1 MTIQPSLFISHGG
14 PNLILYPSATRDFW
28 AQLGKDLARPDAIL
42 IMSAHFETE
51 APVFEIG
58 EKPDMIYDF
67 GGFEPELYSMTYAAP
82 GAPALAETAARL
94 AMDAGL
100 KPGLLRGRGYDHGT
114 WTLLKVMFP
123 EADIPVATL
132 SVQPQMSG
140 AHHLALG
147 RAVAPL
153 RHENVLI
160 IGSGAATHNLRAF
173 FTSQDTPDW
182 VNSFNDWLSSRVEAG
197 DTQALA
203 DWEQAPEARRN
214 HPTPEHFL
222 PLPFALGAG
231 GARAKGE
238 RIHRAMVGALSLDAY
253 RFDESR
259 AH

>member
-28 AQLGKDLARPDAIL
+28 AQLGKELARPDAIL
-42 IMSAHFETE
+42 IMSAHFETA
-51 APVFEIG
+51 APSFEIG
-58 EKPDMIYDF
+58 EKPGMIYDF
-67 GGFEPELYSMTYAAP
+67 GGFEPELYTMSYPAP
-82 GAPALAETAARL
+82 GAPALAEKAAQL
-94 AMDAGL
+94 AYDAGL

-114 WTLLKVMFP
+114 WTVLKMMFP
-123 EADIPVATL
+123 DAEIPVATM

-153 RHENVLI
+153 RHDNVLI

-173 FTSQDTPDW
+173 FTTPDSTPDW
-182 VNSFNDWLSSRVEAG
+182 VHAFNDWLYARVEAG
-197 DTQALA
+197 DTEALA

-214 HPTPEHFL
+214 HPSPEHFL

-231 GARAKGE
+231 GEAAKGE
-238 RIHRAMVGALSLDAY
+238 RIHQAMVGALSLDAY
-253 RFDESR
+253 RFV
-259 AH
+259 